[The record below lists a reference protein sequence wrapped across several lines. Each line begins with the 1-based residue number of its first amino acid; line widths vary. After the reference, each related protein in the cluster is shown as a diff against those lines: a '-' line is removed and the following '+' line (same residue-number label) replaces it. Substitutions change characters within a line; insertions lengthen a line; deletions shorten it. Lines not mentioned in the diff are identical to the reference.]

1 MRNLDGSPVNRSD
14 RLGLDRFGPLTT
26 SGTPDGPG
34 WVEPSL
40 AEASRTRERID
51 TRIILID
58 GTELAR
64 LMIAHGVGVTPVAVY
79 ELKRVD
85 SDFFAE
91 D

>member
-1 MRNLDGSPVNRSD
+1 MGRLPLFLSLRCASGPAARTASLLPPRRSA
-14 RLGLDRFGPLTT
+14 RRGKLRY
-26 SGTPDGPG
+26 
-34 WVEPSL
+34 
-40 AEASRTRERID
+40 RIE

-64 LMIAHGVGVTPVAVY
+64 LMIAHGAGVTPVAVY

-91 D
+91 E

>member
-1 MRNLDGSPVNRSD
+1 VSRHSHA
-14 RLGLDRFGPLTT
+14 GP
-26 SGTPDGPG
+26 
-34 WVEPSL
+34 PSL
-40 AEASRTRERID
+40 SRST
-51 TRIILID
+51 TPND
-58 GTELAR
+58 GTELAK

>member
-1 MRNLDGSPVNRSD
+1 MTCDPADECCGFTSIDPTRILLRMQAAYGSLHAAPPHRRS
-14 RLGLDRFGPLTT
+14 RQY
-26 SGTPDGPG
+26 
-34 WVEPSL
+34 
-40 AEASRTRERID
+40 AERID